1 MRKRAEAANCLQN
14 ATLEIEMS
22 YRQVMPI
29 IMVMMIMI
37 MMMVVMI
44 MMMMIMM
51 VKIIIMICNW
61 YKLYEGCL
69 YISKC
74 YLFLNFKSPKVLK
87 LR

>member
-14 ATLEIEMS
+14 ATLEIEMA

-29 IMVMMIMI
+29 IMVMI

-51 VKIIIMICNW
+51 VKIIIMTRS
-61 YKLYEGCL
+61 LGGPPGP
-69 YISKC
+69 
-74 YLFLNFKSPKVLK
+74 NF
-87 LR
+87 